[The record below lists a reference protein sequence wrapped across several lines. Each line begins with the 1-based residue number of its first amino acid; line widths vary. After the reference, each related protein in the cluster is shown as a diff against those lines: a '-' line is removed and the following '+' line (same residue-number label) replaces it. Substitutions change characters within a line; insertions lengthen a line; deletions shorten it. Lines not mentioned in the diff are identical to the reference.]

1 MRVLAGPRVDLELDR
16 VAGAAA
22 RALAGPEGTVASL
35 RAVGVT
41 DLSRPLSRAE
51 LALLREALR
60 GEGPGGGPA
69 DAVDAPAQP
78 GSGAGDRTVVGYVCR
93 GTLVGPLPGDANG
106 AAPVV
111 VVTDHA
117 DLTWRSPLTGPND
130 PSVGPRF
137 PSVTGVY
144 SYQVGLDCLAAVE
157 GMIVI
162 PGVVAG
168 VRADT
173 RLTAYE
179 AGIAATQGH
188 VAASS
193 ELTPVVVVAAHM
205 GLRVAAA
212 LVPGSGDG

>member
-22 RALAGPEGTVASL
+22 RALAGPEVTVASL
-35 RAVGVT
+35 RAVGLTVQ
-41 DLSRPLSRAE
+41 SRPLSRAG
-51 LALLREALR
+51 LALLVERPR
-60 GEGPGGGPA
+60 GPRRPA
-69 DAVDAPAQP
+69 DAGPRRSRERP
-78 GSGAGDRTVVGYVCR
+78 GGNVVGYVCR

-212 LVPGSGDG
+212 LVPGPGDG

>member
-1 MRVLAGPRVDLELDR
+1 MRVLAGPRVDLELDQI
-16 VAGAAA
+16 AGAAA
-22 RALAGPEGTVASL
+22 RALAGPEGTVTSL
-35 RAVGVT
+35 RDVGVT
-41 DLSRPLSRAE
+41 NLSRPLSRAE
-51 LALLREALR
+51 IALLREALR
-60 GEGPGGGPA
+60 GEGPGGGAA
-69 DAVDAPAQP
+69 DAMDVPAQP
-78 GSGAGDRTVVGYVCR
+78 GSGAEDGAVVGYVCR
-93 GTLVGPLPGDANG
+93 GTLVGLPPAAANG

-117 DLTWRSPLTGPND
+117 DLTWRSPLIGPND

-144 SYQVGLDCLAAVE
+144 SYQVVLDRLAAVE

-173 RLTAYE
+173 WPTAYE
-179 AGIAATQGH
+179 AGMAATQGH
-188 VAASS
+188 VAVSS

-212 LVPGSGDG
+212 LVPGPGDG